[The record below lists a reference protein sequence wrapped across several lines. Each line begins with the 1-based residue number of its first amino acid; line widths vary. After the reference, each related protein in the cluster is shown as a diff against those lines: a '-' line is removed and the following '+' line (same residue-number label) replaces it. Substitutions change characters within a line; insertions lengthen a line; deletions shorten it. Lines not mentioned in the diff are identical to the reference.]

1 MSRLPDSP
9 WPPREGSLLLTRAD
23 VAKLLGLDDCI
34 AAVEQAFRL
43 HGEGM
48 LGPPGILGAHVSG
61 GGFHFKT
68 SLFGNGRSYFAAKAN
83 ANFPGN
89 PKRFRLPTIQGV
101 ILLFDAENGA
111 PLAVM
116 DSMEI
121 TILRTGAATAV
132 AAKYLARAD
141 ARILTIAGCGNQGRV
156 QLRAIARV
164 RPIQRVF
171 AFDIDPTQAE
181 RFAREVAAELR
192 IEASTARELGAVVR
206 QSDLCVTCTP
216 SCTPLLGPGDVA
228 PGLFLAAIGADNP
241 EKQELDPLLLV
252 QNRVVVD
259 ILEQCATIG
268 DLRHALEAGL
278 MTREGVH
285 AELGQIVAGAKPGR
299 TRDDEIFIF
308 DSTGAAFQDAAAAV
322 IAYERAAKSG
332 VGTRLNLAACA

>member
-1 MSRLPDSP
+1 MNRLPDSP
-9 WPPREGSLLLTRAD
+9 SPPREGSLLLTRAD
-23 VAKLLGLDDCI
+23 VAKLLGLDECV

-48 LGPPGILGAHVSG
+48 LGPPGILGTHVPG
-61 GGFHFKT
+61 GGFHIKT
-68 SLFGNGRSYFAAKAN
+68 SLFGNGRSYFAAKTN

-89 PKRFRLPTIQGV
+89 PKRSGLPTIQGV

-141 ARILTIAGCGNQGRV
+141 AHIVTIAGCGNQGRV
-156 QLRAIARV
+156 QLRAVARV

-171 AFDIDPTQAE
+171 AYDIDPTQAE
-181 RFAREVAAELR
+181 RFALEMAAELH
-192 IEASTARELGAVVR
+192 IEAHATRDLGAAAL

-216 SCTPLLGPGDVA
+216 SRTPLLRPCDVA
-228 PGLFLAAIGADNP
+228 PGLFLAAVGADNP
-241 EKQELDPLLLV
+241 EKQELDPSLV
-252 QNRVVVD
+252 AQNRVVVD

-268 DLRHALEAGL
+268 DLHHALEAGV
-278 MTREGVH
+278 MTRAAIY

-308 DSTGAAFQDAAAAV
+308 DSTGAAFQDAAAAALV
-322 IAYERAAKSG
+322 YERAAASG
-332 VGTRLNLAACA
+332 VGTRLDFAACA